1 MLEGIIRKSTNKA
14 GSNALRKDGYLIA
27 NIYGKGFENINAAF
41 KMNEYIRVVRNKET
55 IAFPVSVEGKELN
68 VVVQSYE
75 SQAVTGNLL
84 HVDLMVAQPGVV
96 SKFNVPVV
104 AVGEALG
111 LKNKGLL
118 HMAKARLTVKCTPEN
133 LPNTIE
139 IDVTEMD
146 VNASKLVRDLDS
158 IPNVTILDSDR
169 VALISII
176 KAK

>member
-1 MLEGIIRKSTNKA
+1 MLEGIIRESIGKKA
-14 GSNALRKDGYLIA
+14 VKAYRKDGYLIA
-27 NIYGKGFENINAAF
+27 NIYGKGVENINAAF
-41 KMNEYIRVVRNKET
+41 KMNEYIRTVRNKET
-55 IAFPVSVEGKELN
+55 LAFPVKVDGKELN

-84 HVDLMVAQPGVV
+84 HVDLMVAQPGVETT
-96 SKFNVPVV
+96 FNVPVV

-111 LKNKGLL
+111 LKNKGLV
-118 HMAKARLTVKCTPEN
+118 HAAKPRLTVKCTPEN

-146 VNASKLVRDLDS
+146 TGASKLVRDLPE